1 MNRNFTDPFLPP
13 ERLLLGPG
21 PSPVAPEVLAAMA
34 QGTIGHLDPAFIR
47 LMDEMKG
54 MLQTLFNTK
63 NEATFTVAG
72 PGSVG
77 MDAAILNMIEA
88 GDKILVARNGVF
100 GMRMTEVAARGGGD
114 VKTLD
119 FEWGTPVD
127 PAALD
132 KALADN
138 PGVKFVAFV
147 HAETSTGVLSDAAS
161 IAGVAQKHGAMTI
174 MDCVTSAGGVPVL
187 ADEWGVDVLYS
198 GTQKCLSCPPGLSPV
213 SFNDRAVALIK
224 ARKTKVLSWF
234 LDVTQVMSY
243 WSGEGARAYHHTAPI
258 NALYGL
264 HEALRRLLVEG
275 LENSFR
281 RHREAHEY
289 LVRGVEKMGLK
300 MFVAPPYRLPQ
311 LNLVTIPEG
320 ANDARVRSS
329 LLNDYNIEIGAG
341 LGPLAGKVWRIGLMG
356 EGARKE
362 NVDRVLKALA
372 QVLARKDA

>member
-1 MNRNFTDPFLPP
+1 MNRNFTNPFLPP

-47 LMDEMKG
+47 LMDELKG
-54 MLQTLFNTK
+54 MLQTLFGTK
-63 NEATFTVAG
+63 NEATFTIAG

-88 GDKILVARNGVF
+88 GDKIFIARNGVF
-100 GMRMTEVAARGGGD
+100 GMRMTEVASRGGGD
-114 VKTLD
+114 VTTLD

-132 KALADN
+132 KAMTDN

-147 HAETSTGVLSDAAS
+147 HAETSTGVLSDAAA
-161 IAGVAQKHGAMTI
+161 IAKVVQKHGAMTI
-174 MDCVTSAGGVPVL
+174 MDCVTSAGGVPIH
-187 ADEWGVDVLYS
+187 ADEWGIDVLYS

-213 SFNDRAVALIK
+213 SFSDKAVALIK
-224 ARKTKVLSWF
+224 ARKSKVLSWF
-234 LDVTQVMSY
+234 LDVTQVMAY
-243 WSGEGARAYHHTAPI
+243 WGGEGARAYHHTAPI

-264 HEALRRLLVEG
+264 HEALRRVLVEG
-275 LENSFR
+275 LDNSFR
-281 RHREAHEY
+281 RHREAHDY
-289 LVRGVEKMGLK
+289 LVQGVEKMGLK
-300 MFVAPPYRLPQ
+300 MFVAAPYRLPQ
-311 LNLVTIPEG
+311 LNLITIPEG
-320 ANDARVRSS
+320 ANDAKVRSS

-356 EGARKE
+356 EGARKQS
-362 NVDRVLKALA
+362 VDRVLMALGE
-372 QVLARKDA
+372 VLAKQAA